1 MSTQASNPPQP
12 ETEGAAPAPRSR
24 RRLMLLIV
32 VLALIAAGLFVWL
45 HYRYRLSTDDAQ
57 IQGHIEPV
65 APRVTGTVIDVE
77 VNDNQ
82 VVHAG
87 QVLFR
92 LDPHDYQAALR
103 QAEANLAAAQ
113 AEARGARS
121 GVPITR
127 ISTHGTL
134 SEAQAGL
141 RQAQSSEALAQRQV
155 AVAQADQRAAQAQLR
170 QQQATA
176 QNAATTARRYAQLV
190 AKQEVSRLEYDQMET
205 TARESAAAVAAAQAR
220 AAAADQE
227 VASAEAGVQVARDRI
242 AQAAATERKAATAPQ
257 QVAVSRS
264 QAQLAQA
271 RVAQAEAAVA
281 LAQLNLDYTTVVAPT
296 SGQVGNKSV
305 ELGQTFAPGQT
316 ALVVVPINQ
325 MWVIANYKE
334 TELADMHPGQKATVS
349 VDAFGTTLQAVV
361 NSIGPGTG
369 SIFSL
374 LPPENATGNYVKVV
388 QRVPV
393 KLTFTPGQD
402 LSRLRPGLSVEATV
416 FINTSTGAGPSD
428 K

>member
-1 MSTQASNPPQP
+1 MSTQADPLSPPV
-12 ETEGAAPAPRSR
+12 TEGAPAAPRSR
-24 RRLMLLIV
+24 RRAILLV
-32 VLALIAAGLFVWL
+32 VALALAAVGLFLWL
-45 HYRYRLSTDDAQ
+45 HYRYRVSTDDAQ
-57 IQGHIEPV
+57 IQAHIEPV
-65 APRVTGTVIDVE
+65 APRVAGTVIAVE

-82 VVHAG
+82 IVHAG

-92 LDPHDYQAALR
+92 LDPRDYQAALQ
-103 QAEANLAAAQ
+103 QADANLAAAR
-113 AEARGARS
+113 AEAAGAQTT
-121 GVPITR
+121 VPITS
-127 ISTHGTL
+127 ISTRGTL

-141 RQAQSSEALAQRQV
+141 RQAQSAEALAERQV
-155 AVAQADQRAAQAQLR
+155 GVAQAEQQAAEAQLR
-170 QQQATA
+170 QEQATA

-190 AKQEVSRLEYDQMET
+190 AKQEVSRLEYDQMT
-205 TARESAAAVAAAQAR
+205 TAARAAAAQVAAAQAR
-220 AAAADQE
+220 VAAADQQ
-227 VASAEAGVQVARDRI
+227 VATAEANVQVARDRV
-242 AQAAATERKAATAPQ
+242 AQAAASERKAATAPQ
-257 QVAVSRS
+257 QIAVSRS

-296 SGQVGNKSV
+296 SGQVGNKNV

-316 ALVVVPINQ
+316 ALVVVPVNEV
-325 MWVIANYKE
+325 WVIANYKE
-334 TELADMHPGQKATVS
+334 TELKQMHPGQRAEIS
-349 VDAFGTTLQAVV
+349 VDAYGTTLRGVV

-369 SIFSL
+369 AIFSL

-393 KLTFTPGQD
+393 KLTFAPGQD

-416 FINTSTGAGPSD
+416 FTNS